1 MREADGKPFFA
12 DPRAVL
18 GNLQER
24 FRQEKLIPHI
34 AMEMEFYVIDRQ
46 RRDGFSPQLPII
58 PRTQER
64 ETQTQGYALFDLDN
78 YHEFVQE
85 LLTVPQLQDL
95 PVKGVVAEFA
105 PGQFEVNL
113 RHQPDAVK
121 ACDQALLLRRLVR
134 GVANKF
140 GFDVT
145 FMAKPFAEHAGNGMH
160 VHLSLANERH
170 KNVFCNKKQQP
181 SRELHHVVGGLIEF
195 LPDCTLLF
203 APHVNSFRRFEEGSF
218 APANMAWGVNNR
230 TTALRIPHSQPEALR
245 IEHRV
250 AGADANPYLV
260 VAGILA
266 GAHYGLQHKL
276 QPPPAVEGNA
286 YVRAQPQLLRDW
298 TEARLQFEDA
308 KRLRRY
314 LGGAFCDLYAAL
326 KAEEQRKFYRAITRL
341 EYDWYLRAL

>member
-1 MREADGKPFFA
+1 
-12 DPRAVL
+12 
-18 GNLQER
+18 
-24 FRQEKLIPHI
+24 
-34 AMEMEFYVIDRQ
+34 
-46 RRDGFSPQLPII
+46 
-58 PRTQER
+58 
-64 ETQTQGYALFDLDN
+64 
-78 YHEFVQE
+78 
-85 LLTVPQLQDL
+85 
-95 PVKGVVAEFA
+95 
-105 PGQFEVNL
+105 
-113 RHQPDAVK
+113 
-121 ACDQALLLRRLVR
+121 
-134 GVANKF
+134 
-140 GFDVT
+140 
-145 FMAKPFAEHAGNGMH
+145 
-160 VHLSLANERH
+160 
-170 KNVFCNKKQQP
+170 
-181 SRELHHVVGGLIEF
+181 
-195 LPDCTLLF
+195 
-203 APHVNSFRRFEEGSF
+203 
-218 APANMAWGVNNR
+218 MAWGVNNR

-286 YVRAQPQLLRDW
+286 YARAQPQLLRDW